1 MKNKFTKIFFQI
13 AAFLTLSFAANAQQ
27 DLTLYNMNT
36 IGQSIRVNPSLM
48 PVNKYYVGIPL
59 ISSTYFLFSHN
70 AFVYHDFYKVR
81 SDDSVQ
87 IDVNNALN
95 QLKKTNFLKT
105 DLQVDYL
112 SLGISLNKFY
122 ITGNI
127 TEHVAFRFAYAKE
140 LLELIHKGNGPFV
153 GQTIDFSKTGF
164 DATHYR
170 EYGLGLATELNDQ
183 WTVGGRLK
191 YLYGMENFSSTT
203 GDLGLVTAEEDYHLQ
218 VPTNVVINT
227 SGPVNSED
235 GYDQFS
241 DGTAKSASS
250 NIRDYLFHRKNRGFA
265 IDLGGTYKP
274 NETWSFSASV
284 LDLGFIKWKSDV
296 RNYRT
301 DAGQYDFNGVDLKNF
316 LNDSSA
322 NVQEALDSLGRVF
335 KAKETHD
342 SYKTNLPTQV
352 NLSSNYTIDDKSFA
366 GALVHTEFFKKTIQ
380 PTVTLSYNRMVGR
393 HLSVAAS
400 YSYINHTFD
409 NIGLGM
415 STSAGPVQLY
425 IVSDNVLG
433 LISPLDHHN
442 THVHFGINLI
452 FGRPLRDRDKDKV
465 PDVRDDCPDVPG
477 LIDLKGCPDR
487 DHDGIADYLDRC
499 PDIPGLKQFN
509 GCPDSDNDGVVD
521 SLDNCPT
528 TPGLIEFLGC
538 PDTDGDSIPD
548 PEDSCVTV
556 KGQRIFNGCPD
567 TDNDGVMDSQDSC
580 VLVPGP
586 TSNNG
591 CPIIKKEVIV
601 PKEPVKA
608 VLTVQEQEVIN
619 KVFKNLE
626 FETGKAVIRSSS
638 FSSLD
643 ELAALMKKKPTF
655 RLLIEGHT
663 DNVGS
668 DASNLKLSQRRA
680 EAVKKYLSDKGI
692 DAARIVSKGYGEM
705 SPVADNKTAEGRQR
719 NRRVEFTI
727 LE

>member
-1 MKNKFTKIFFQI
+1 MKNKLTKIYFTI
-13 AAFLTLSFAANAQQ
+13 VLLLLSFNHLFAQQ
-27 DLTLYNMNT
+27 DLTMYNMPA

-48 PVNKYYVGIPL
+48 PVNKYYVGIPF
-59 ISSTYFLFSHN
+59 ISSNYLLFSHN
-70 AFVYHDFYKVR
+70 AFVYHDFYKIR

-87 IDVNNALN
+87 IDVSNALSK
-95 QLKKTNFLKT
+95 LKKSNYLKT
-105 DLQVDYL
+105 DFQIDYL
-112 SLGISLNKFY
+112 SLGITLNKFY

-140 LLELIHKGNGPFV
+140 LLQLINEGNGPFI
-153 GQTIDFSKTGF
+153 GQKLDFSKTGF

-170 EYGLGLATELNDQ
+170 EYALGLAHEINDR

-203 GDLGLVTAEEDYHLQ
+203 GELGLITAEEDYHLQ
-218 VPTNVVINT
+218 LPTDVVINT

-241 DGTAKSASS
+241 DNDGNTASRNVK
-250 NIRDYLFHRKNRGFA
+250 DYLFHQKNRGFA
-265 IDLGGTYKP
+265 VDLGGTYKP
-274 NETWSFSASV
+274 NDTWSFSASV
-284 LDLGFIKWKSDV
+284 LDLGSIKWKSDV
-296 RNYRT
+296 RNYRSR
-301 DAGQYDFNGVDLKNF
+301 AGQYDFNGVDLKSF
-316 LNDSSA
+316 LNDTSA
-322 NVQEALDSLGRVF
+322 NIQGALDSLGKVF
-335 KAKETHD
+335 KAEETHD

-352 NLSSNYTIDDKSFA
+352 NLSSNYTIDDNSFA
-366 GALVHTEFFKKTIQ
+366 GALVHAEFFKKTIQ
-380 PTVTLSYNRMVGR
+380 PAVTLSYNRMVGR

-415 STSAGPVQLY
+415 AVNAGPVQLY

-433 LISPLDHHN
+433 AIAPLDHHN
-442 THVHFGINLI
+442 SHVHFGINLI
-452 FGRPLRDRDKDKV
+452 FGKPLRDRDKDKV
-465 PDVRDDCPDVPG
+465 PDIKDDCPDVPG

-487 DHDGIADYLDRC
+487 DHDGIPDYLDRC
-499 PDIPGLKQFN
+499 PDTPGLRQFN

-556 KGQRIFNGCPD
+556 KGLRMFDGCPD
-567 TDNDGVMDSQDSC
+567 TDGDGVRDSQDSC

-586 TSNNG
+586 ASNNG

-608 VLTVQEQEVIN
+608 QLTVQEQEVIN
-619 KVFKNLE
+619 KVFRNLE
-626 FETGKAVIRSSS
+626 FETGKAVIRSTS

-643 ELAALMKKKPTF
+643 ELSALLKKKTTF

-680 EAVKKYLSDKGI
+680 EAVKKYLTDKGI
-692 DAARIVSKGYGEM
+692 DATRIVSKGYGEM
-705 SPVADNKTAEGRQR
+705 EPVADNKTAEGRQR